1 MKLLALTLVTIF
13 TTTSLYANE
22 CSKKITEDK
31 VNEVCKQI
39 STKGAAIKSEWPQAL
54 LFKNCGDNYIW
65 VQDMSSEIKMVM
77 HPVKQRLNDQAI
89 GKQLDENKFALFAE
103 FDKAAKAKSAGA
115 WVDYVGQNQE
125 QKKQHLKLHLLK
137 CVNYLPESH
146 GLQDLVFGKR
156 ISSRYQ
162 IICQYLKSGNW

>member
-115 WVDYVGQNQE
+115 WVDYVWAKPG
-125 QKKQHLKLHLLK
+125 LHLLK

-162 IICQYLKSGNW
+162 VDIK